1 MDHHREGQLGV
12 AAAQQSHCRRIALR
26 VQQHPQPYD
35 LCKPPDELFLS
46 VSQQADR
53 TTANDQTVNGALQ
66 AAFDFINSALLCT
79 GRRFWLFQA
88 RLRMHARA
96 QAQLCGVCI
105 AMQTVPVK
113 S

>member
-12 AAAQQSHCRRIALR
+12 VAAQQSHCRRIAVR
-26 VQQHPQPYD
+26 VQQDPQPYD
-35 LCKPPDELFLS
+35 LCRPPDELFLC
-46 VSQQADR
+46 VSQQAEK
-53 TTANDQTVNGALQ
+53 TNAVDQTVNGAIQ
-66 AAFDFINSALLCT
+66 AAFGFINSALICI

-88 RLRMHARA
+88 RLRMHALA
-96 QAQLCGVCI
+96 QAQLCGVGI